1 MIRTDRNLLA
11 LALVLSVAAG
21 AQAAT
26 QQAPAAA
33 PPKRVDSCG
42 DPGKVDQIYP
52 TYEATVLAAVD
63 AVTLYVQVH
72 RSPAGTAPFPGCR
85 PRGCK
90 TKVRL
95 VNLDPP
101 KDPDVAAAARVALSR
116 STIRQ
121 RLTLQLSPA
130 QETSGGISN
139 VLVFIGTRSINQH
152 QITAGHATYRAFSPT
167 AVNSYLACKM
177 ERGQTQAQLAGR
189 GVWAKR

>member
-1 MIRTDRNLLA
+1 MCVACSTPVVCRRLLDTPTGSRRTC
-11 LALVLSVAAG
+11 AG
-21 AQAAT
+21 AT
-26 QQAPAAA
+26 
-33 PPKRVDSCG
+33 
-42 DPGKVDQIYP
+42 
-52 TYEATVLAAVD
+52 
-63 AVTLYVQVH
+63 
-72 RSPAGTAPFPGCR
+72 
-85 PRGCK
+85 
-90 TKVRL
+90 
-95 VNLDPP
+95 
-101 KDPDVAAAARVALSR
+101 VALSR